1 MNKHC
6 CTKLEGLGRNI
17 YIFIEDYSVPKIKD
31 TSIIF
36 GNNDIAICF
45 VRETNT
51 KYVYFPDKDIWV
63 QYDFDDNKIEEL
75 TESNFNRNKNI
86 DSISN
91 DFKGLLFEIYSAG
104 YEAGMQDKDIVISY
118 DDFYNDILRRIS
130 N

>member
-6 CTKLEGLGRNI
+6 IKLEELGRNI
-17 YIFIEDYSVPKIKD
+17 YILTEDYSVPKMKD
-31 TSIIF
+31 TNIIL

-63 QYDFDDNKIEEL
+63 QYDFYDNEIEEL
-75 TESNFNRNKNI
+75 TKSSFNRNKNI
-86 DSISN
+86 DNISN

-118 DDFYNDILRRIS
+118 NDFYNDILRRIHS
-130 N
+130 

>member
-6 CTKLEGLGRNI
+6 FIKLEESGRNI
-17 YIFIEDYSVPKIKD
+17 YILTEDYSVPRIED
-31 TSIIF
+31 TNIIL

-45 VRETNT
+45 IRETNT
-51 KYVYFPDKDIWV
+51 KYVYFQDKDTWI
-63 QYDFDDNKIEEL
+63 QYDFYDNEIEEL
-75 TESNFNRNKNI
+75 TKSSFNRNKNS

-104 YEAGMQDKDIVISY
+104 YEAGMQNKDIVISY
-118 DDFYNDILRRIS
+118 NDFYNDILRRIS

>member
-6 CTKLEGLGRNI
+6 YIKLEELGRNI
-17 YIFIEDYSVPKIKD
+17 YIFTEDYIVPKIKD
-31 TSIIF
+31 TNIIF

-63 QYDFDDNKIEEL
+63 QYDFYDNEIKEL
-75 TESNFNRNKNI
+75 TESSFNRNKNI

-91 DFKGLLFEIYSAG
+91 DFKGSLFEIYSAG
-104 YEAGMQDKDIVISY
+104 YEAGMQNKDIITSY
-118 DDFYNDILRRIS
+118 NDFYNDILRRIS